1 MNSTKT
7 TYRNVSIPHN
17 NDGLVKQN
25 FQNKIV
31 NIFLSISFIICFAC
45 SNEQS
50 FEYPQNMF

>member
-17 NDGLVKQN
+17 NDGFVKQN

-31 NIFLSISFIICFAC
+31 NIFLSISFIICFAY